1 MAKRCLSIEMHGSLE
16 KTNETFLPEKEMFY
30 KNLSM
35 KDTTDADYKHALK
48 VLALWFIILKAI
60 NYY

>member
-35 KDTTDADYKHALK
+35 KDTTDADYEHA
-48 VLALWFIILKAI
+48 
-60 NYY
+60 